1 MKSSTFRLFLLE
13 FFYSH
18 EDFLTLKNMLELTNL
33 NDQKLY
39 HLCKFYGEQAKKW
52 RYKFMGLLPEVYKRK
67 LYEKKG
73 FHSVFEFAKKLAGL
87 SEEQVR
93 RVLNLEKRFEET
105 PLLKNLLING
115 EVSVNKLV
123 RVASI
128 VTKEN
133 DEELAVQVKNLP
145 QSALETL
152 VRDERK
158 FSENSAENNASAQN
172 KNGLQT
178 GLFEEKSVRAQ
189 SHEELK
195 LSDEVQK
202 KLFELQ
208 QKGIDV
214 NDLILEMLKKRELE
228 IAQEKEQI
236 STQLPQT
243 TARYISVQI
252 KKIIQ
257 KEHGT
262 KCSMKACHKQAE
274 HIHHTQRFAL
284 ARRHDPHY
292 LAPLCKNHHIIA
304 HSIDLKFQ
312 RKRTSAIN

>member
-1 MKSSTFRLFLLE
+1 MI
-13 FFYSH
+13 
-18 EDFLTLKNMLELTNL
+18 NL
-33 NDQKLY
+33 NNFNDKKLY

-52 RYKFMGLLPEVYKRK
+52 RYKFTGLLPEVYKRK

-73 FHSVFEFAKKLAGL
+73 FHSVFEFAKKLGGL
-87 SEEQVR
+87 SEAQVR
-93 RVLNLEKRFEET
+93 RVLNLEKKFEGT
-105 PLLKNLLING
+105 PLLKSLLING

-123 RVASI
+123 RIASI
-128 VTKEN
+128 ATKEN
-133 DEELAVQVKNLP
+133 EETLAKQVKLLP
-145 QSALETL
+145 QAALETL

-158 FSENSAENNASAQN
+158 FSENEASAQN

-178 GLFEEKSVRAQ
+178 IFFEKKSVRAQ

-195 LSDEVQK
+195 LSEEVQQ
-202 KLFELQ
+202 KLLELQ

-214 NDLILEMLKKRELE
+214 NELILEMLQKRELE

-236 STQLPQT
+236 STRLPQT
-243 TARYISVQI
+243 TSRYIPVQI
-252 KKIIQ
+252 KKNIQ

-262 KCSMKACHKQAE
+262 KCSIKACHKASE

-284 ARRHDPHY
+284 AHTHDPHY

-312 RKRTSAIN
+312 RKRTSGIT